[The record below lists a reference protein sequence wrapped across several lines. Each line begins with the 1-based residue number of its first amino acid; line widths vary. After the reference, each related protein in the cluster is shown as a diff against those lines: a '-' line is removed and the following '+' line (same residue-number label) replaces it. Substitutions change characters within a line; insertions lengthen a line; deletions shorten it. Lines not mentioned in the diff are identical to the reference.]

1 MNFTN
6 GRYVNVIQL
15 GMIRSDW
22 GCEAGYRQGRAF

>member
-6 GRYVNVIQL
+6 GVWVNVIQL

-22 GCEAGYRQGRAF
+22 GCEAHYRQGRMF